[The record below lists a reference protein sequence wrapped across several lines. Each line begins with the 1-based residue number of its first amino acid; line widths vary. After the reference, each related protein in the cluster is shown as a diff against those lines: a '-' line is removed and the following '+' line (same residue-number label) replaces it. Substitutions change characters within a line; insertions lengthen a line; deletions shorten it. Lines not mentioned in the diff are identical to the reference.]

1 MNGQR
6 LQQLRLARNLS
17 LEDLAVQLGG
27 IVTKQ
32 AISKYEHDKASPS
45 PTVLTKLA
53 NVLGV
58 NASYFFTE
66 PSIKV
71 EFIACRQ
78 DGVLPMREVGRLVSQ
93 IECELEN
100 RVEIIGLLGKVD
112 GIQIPVQNFPVKNL
126 DDAEKAAESLRS
138 SWELGLEPVANV
150 TETLESNY
158 ICVVNVE
165 TDKDFDGVSA
175 KVYDQ
180 EDNLK
185 TVALVTRSNVDTVRQ
200 RLNLTH
206 ELGHLVM
213 KISRNIDQEDAAFR
227 FGKAFLAPARRIF
240 EDVGERRSLIQLQ
253 ELLLL
258 KKRYGLSVQALLR
271 RLLEL
276 GIISQLYCR
285 EWNSTINRLGWRKHE
300 PEDWDTEKSHWL
312 EKHVFRLF
320 AEGIIDQNTVKRII
334 RADVEFN
341 FPASVIQ
348 KRQFLKLPLE
358 KRRQVLAEQAE
369 KVAARYK
376 EAKED
381 FGGGDIV
388 E

>member
-27 IVTKQ
+27 IITKQ
-32 AISKYEHDKASPS
+32 AISKYEHGKANPT
-45 PTVLTKLA
+45 PTVLAKLG

-66 PSIKV
+66 PSIRV

-78 DGVLPMREVGRLVSQ
+78 SGVLPMREVERLASE
-93 IECELEN
+93 IEYELEN
-100 RVEIIGLLGKVD
+100 RVEIMELLGKVG
-112 GIQIPVQNFPVKNL
+112 GIRIPIQTFPVRSM

-138 SWELGLEPVANV
+138 SWELGLEPIANV

-165 TDKDFDGVSA
+165 TDNDFDGVSA

-180 EDNLK
+180 ENNLK
-185 TVALVTRSNVDTVRQ
+185 TVALVTRCNVDTVRQ

-213 KISRNIDQEDAAFR
+213 KVSKNLDEEDAAFR

-240 EDVGERRSLIQLQ
+240 EDVGKRRALIQLQ

-258 KKRYGLSVQALLR
+258 KKRYGLSIQALLR
-271 RLLEL
+271 RLFEL
-276 GIISQLYCR
+276 KIITELYCR
-285 EWNSTINRLGWRKHE
+285 EWNSTINKLGWKKHE
-300 PEDWDTEKSHWL
+300 PEDWDTEKSYWL
-312 EKHVFRLF
+312 EKHILRLF
-320 AEGIIDQNTVKRII
+320 AEGIIDQNAVKRII
-334 RADVEFN
+334 QCDVEFDL
-341 FPASVIQ
+341 PASVIQ
-348 KRQFLKLPLE
+348 RRQFLKLPLE
-358 KRRQVLAEQAE
+358 KRRQVLAEQAAR
-369 KVAARYK
+369 VAKRYE